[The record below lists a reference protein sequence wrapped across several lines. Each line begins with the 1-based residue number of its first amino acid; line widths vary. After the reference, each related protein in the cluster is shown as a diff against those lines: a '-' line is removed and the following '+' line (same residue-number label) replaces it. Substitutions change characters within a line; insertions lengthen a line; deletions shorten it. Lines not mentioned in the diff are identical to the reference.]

1 MKTVIINLCGVYEM
15 RLQLPAYRLAMLET
29 NFRKLP
35 RPLLWGPSDTALRTV
50 QLVGIPCMRQSEP
63 AGVHRQY
70 TTGARRPDFDTHC
83 LSRTI
88 GSISRIQVS
97 SVRFYI
103 QYDTNLT
110 PPPASLRT
118 WSPRYGTIPVHLMSP
133 LSDNQSHFQV
143 ISTVPCLL
151 CRQR

>member
-103 QYDTNLT
+103 QYDTNRT
-110 PPPASLRT
+110 SPPASLRT

>member
-103 QYDTNLT
+103 QYDTNRT
-110 PPPASLRT
+110 PPPCVPPYLISSL
-118 WSPRYGTIPVHLMSP
+118 WHHPSSPDVPV
-133 LSDNQSHFQV
+133 V
-143 ISTVPCLL
+143 
-151 CRQR
+151 

>member
-50 QLVGIPCMRQSEP
+50 QLVVIPCMRQSEP

-70 TTGARRPDFDTHC
+70 TTGARYPC
-83 LSRTI
+83 
-88 GSISRIQVS
+88 VS
-97 SVRFYI
+97 SLCI
-103 QYDTNLT
+103 TN
-110 PPPASLRT
+110 S
-118 WSPRYGTIPVHLMSP
+118 
-133 LSDNQSHFQV
+133 
-143 ISTVPCLL
+143 
-151 CRQR
+151 

>member
-103 QYDTNLT
+103 YDTNLT
-110 PPPASLRT
+110 PPPPAPPPP
-118 WSPRYGTIPVHLMSP
+118 WSPRYGTLPFYPMSP
-133 LSDNQSHFQV
+133 FSVNQSHFQV